1 MTMRTITRNEQVFRC
16 KGIATAALEPSRV
29 VASGT
34 TGGAERTTPLFI
46 PADQAY
52 YWSSKWQRD
61 EAETLANL
69 EAGDYETFDDP
80 SDAIKYLLAD
90 D

>member
-1 MTMRTITRNEQVFRC
+1 MTTNAVARTEAVFRSPS
-16 KGIATAALEPSRV
+16 AHNALPQASRV
-29 VASGT
+29 ESS
-34 TGGAERTTPLFI
+34 ERNRPRRVPLFI

-61 EAETLANL
+61 EAETLANI
-69 EAGDYETFDDP
+69 EAGNYETFDDP
-80 SDAIKYLLAD
+80 SDAIRFLLAD